1 MTGSVYT
8 SFSEVE
14 KDTDS
19 GRFANEPELRH
30 AFIEALKH
38 ELGRYCPEN
47 LVEFALTP
55 MLERSVGEGRPDI
68 RLGNLII
75 EVEPPKHDLSVGRSQ
90 LYRYMRDLASTAENL
105 VVRGVV
111 TNGVEAEYYELRRES
126 PELKMRGMLHEVMSF
141 VLTKFCRDRDRERI
155 PIVTSRDLVD
165 ILGV

>member
-1 MTGSVYT
+1 MTSIVYT

-38 ELGRYCPEN
+38 ELGRYCPKN
-47 LVEFALTP
+47 LVEFALIP
-55 MLERSVGEGRPDI
+55 MLERPVGEGRRPDI

-75 EVEPPKHDLSVGRSQ
+75 EVEPPKGDLSVGRTQ
-90 LYRYMRDLASTAENL
+90 LFRYMRDLAATAENL
-105 VVRGVV
+105 IVKGVV
-111 TNGVEAEYYELRRES
+111 TNGVETEYYELRKEP
-126 PELKMRGMLHEVMSF
+126 PELKMRGMLHEVMGF
-141 VLTKFCRDRDRERI
+141 ALTKFCSERI
-155 PIVTSRDLVD
+155 PMVTSRDLVD